1 MVILIPERCENMAR
15 RGDNIR
21 KRKDG
26 RWEGRYK
33 IGKNKNGQTQYK
45 SIYGLTYNEVK
56 SKLKKITYDMEIKDV
71 YSEEKHTF
79 AYILQKWQNTNR
91 IKHKSTTEDKYKR
104 LIEQHIVPE
113 IGYIYINDLSTEV
126 INTFL
131 EKKLSSGRLDRKG
144 GLSPSYVRTLSI
156 IIKSALQYAV
166 EENYCA
172 PFKHSIYKP
181 QPQKKELKILSQSSQ
196 KEYINYLT
204 TNMCN
209 VNIGILLSL
218 YAGLRIGEVCALQWK
233 NIDINEQ
240 IIHIHS
246 TVIRVK
252 NSESND
258 SQKTVLMI
266 DRAKTEASVRNI
278 PIASILIPLLKEYKA
293 DDSSFVLTGTSS
305 FLSPRTFEYKFHRT
319 LHNCGIEQIN
329 YHALRHTF
337 ATRCIERGVD
347 IKTLSEILGH
357 SDVAITLR
365 TYVHSSMELK
375 KMQIEKLSV

>member
-1 MVILIPERCENMAR
+1 MAR
-15 RGDNIR
+15 RGENIR

-33 IGKNKNGQTQYK
+33 TGKNKNGQTQYK
-45 SIYGLTYNEVK
+45 SIYGLTYHEVK
-56 SKLKKITYDMEIKDV
+56 SKLKKISNDTEAGAV
-71 YSEEKHTF
+71 YTEEYTF
-79 AYILQKWQNTNR
+79 ACILQKWQNINR
-91 IKHKSTTEDKYKR
+91 IKHKNTTEDKYKR

-113 IGYIYINDLSTEV
+113 LGFYNINELSAEI
-126 INTFL
+126 INAFL
-131 EKKLSSGRLDRKG
+131 EKKLSSGRLDNKG
-144 GLSPSYVRTLSI
+144 GLSPSYVRTISI
-156 IIKSALQYAV
+156 IIKSALQYAE
-166 EENYCA
+166 EENYCS

-181 QPQKKELKILSQSSQ
+181 QPAKKELKILNQATQ
-196 KEYINYLT
+196 NEYTEYLT
-204 TNMCN
+204 ANICN

-218 YAGLRIGEVCALQWK
+218 YTGLRIGEVCALQWK
-233 NIDINEQ
+233 NIDMQEK

-246 TVIRVK
+246 TLIRV
-252 NSESND
+252 NNTEND
-258 SQKTVLMI
+258 NSQKTVLMI
-266 DRAKTEASVRNI
+266 DKAKTNSSIRDI
-278 PIASILIPLLKEYKA
+278 PIASNLIPLLNECRTE
-293 DDSSFVLTGTSS
+293 DSDFVLTGTKS

-319 LHNCGIEQIN
+319 LHSCGIERIN

-375 KMQIEKLSV
+375 KLQIEKLVG